1 MEKTDPLG
9 AKPSRMYGRVIGGA
23 ILVVL
28 LLLAMTVRL
37 DRLPPLWWDEG
48 WTLTVARTWVER
60 GHYGLLNEG
69 RFAPPELAANFPIVA
84 PIALSF
90 RLFGVGVWQGRF
102 VIALFSLATLALL
115 HYLARRLYNRPVANA
130 TLFVLL
136 LMPIYQGLHP
146 VYIGRQVL
154 AEMPMLFY
162 ALAGYACLLSAL
174 RRPLLFMPPTILLW
188 SLALRAKAQPLP
200 FWAASMIVPLLVT
213 LLKRR
218 WREAGLLGLALF
230 GSYGGSRLLPW
241 LRDLLLQG
249 HTLPATPISGVREF
263 TAIVPSLSIR
273 LEALFVTLTAGF
285 PSLLGLT
292 YTAWRWLKRPDKLET
307 EPERAIM
314 RLSLLSLAGSWLGW
328 FILLSAGWFRYLFP
342 VTFVGSMFVAA
353 LLHDLSDGFDLLA
366 VLRRAGSAL
375 RRLRLDRPA
384 AKAFL
389 TIFLVG
395 LSLPFDLISL
405 GDLFLSADD
414 SVYQVAE
421 FLNTQ
426 IPPDALIESYD
437 TELFFL
443 LDRPY
448 HYPPPQM
455 HVDLMRK
462 GFLQQDVSIE
472 YDPLP
477 ADPDYLVIG
486 EYGRNA
492 ASGAL
497 YSPVLS
503 AGEFCLV
510 QSYGEYDI
518 YERVR

>member
-1 MEKTDPLG
+1 MRRNEDRP
-9 AKPSRMYGRVIGGA
+9 
-23 ILVVL
+23 ILVLRRLGVGLSLVL
-28 LLLAMTVRL
+28 LLLAALVVRL
-37 DRLPPLWWDEG
+37 EDLPPLWWDEG

-60 GHYGLLNEG
+60 GHYGLLLEG
-69 RFAPPELAANFPIVA
+69 QPAPPDLAAAFPVVA
-84 PIALSF
+84 PIALGL
-90 RLFGVGVWQGRF
+90 RLLGVGAWQGRL

-115 HYLARRLYNRPVANA
+115 HYLARRIFSRPVANA
-130 TLFVLL
+130 TLGVLL
-136 LMPIYQGLHP
+136 LMPIYEGLHP
-146 VYIGRQVL
+146 VYMGRQAL

-162 ALAGYACLLSAL
+162 ALAGYACFLSAL

-188 SLALRAKAQPLP
+188 TIALLAKAQPLP
-200 FWAASMIVPLLVT
+200 FWAASLIVPLLVT

-218 WREAGLLGLALF
+218 WREAGLLGVALF
-230 GSYGGSRLLPW
+230 GSYGGSRLLARFW
-241 LRDLLLQG
+241 TLLLRG
-249 HTLPATPISGVREF
+249 HTLPGTPISGVRDF
-263 TAIVPSLSIR
+263 TAVIPNPSIR
-273 LEALFVTLTAGF
+273 LEALFVTVTAAL
-285 PSLLGLT
+285 PTLLGLG
-292 YTAWRWLKRPDKLET
+292 YAAWRWLKRPDKLET
-307 EPERAIM
+307 EPEKAIM

-342 VTFVGSMFVAA
+342 VTFVGAMFVAA
-353 LLHDLSDGFDLLA
+353 LLHDLSDGFDLPA

-389 TIFLVG
+389 AIFLVG
-395 LSLPFDLISL
+395 LSLPFGLISL

-414 SVYQVAE
+414 SVYHVAE

-426 IPPDALIESYD
+426 TPPDALIESYD

-477 ADPDYLVIG
+477 AGPDYLVIG

-492 ASGAL
+492 GSGAL
-497 YSPVLS
+497 YGPVLS
-503 AGEFCLV
+503 AGEFRLV